1 MDAHIRDLRYFVAI
15 AEELS
20 FTRAAER
27 LLVSQPLLSKQIR
40 QLEERMRARLFDRDR
55 RAVSLTP
62 AGQALLPG
70 AREIIQR
77 WEEAQRA
84 VGDAAAAAAAVLTVG
99 VSTSVG
105 RGLLQRA
112 RAHFARRRPDW
123 RVRVRQINWED
134 ATAGLADGSVDV
146 ALVWLPLPGQDT
158 FNVQVLI
165 REPRWV
171 AMRRD
176 HPLADRR
183 EVAFADLVHEPFLA
197 LPEAAGPLRD
207 YWLALAGR
215 EGRPARIGAVVSNA
229 DETFAA
235 IEEGSG
241 IVLLAAGNARI
252 YQRPGIVTIPVRGLS
267 AAELALAWRPDDH
280 RGAVRDFI
288 EALAP
293 A

>member
-15 AEELS
+15 AEELN

-27 LLVSQPLLSKQIR
+27 LLVSQPALSKQIR
-40 QLEERMRARLFDRDR
+40 HLEERMRVRLFDRSR
-55 RAVSLTP
+55 QAVSLTP

-70 AREIIQR
+70 AREIIQQ

-84 VGDAAAAAAAVLTVG
+84 VSDAAAAAAAVLTIG
-99 VSTSVG
+99 VSTSIG

-112 RAHFARRRPDW
+112 RAHFAQRRPDW
-123 RVRVRQINWED
+123 RVQVRQINWED
-134 ATAGLADGSVDV
+134 ATAGLAGGAVDV
-146 ALVWLPLPGQDT
+146 ALVWLPVPNQDT
-158 FNVQVLI
+158 FNIQVLV

-171 AMRRD
+171 AVRKD
-176 HPLADRR
+176 HRLADSR
-183 EVAFADLVHEPFLA
+183 EVAFAELVHEPFLA
-197 LPEAAGPLRD
+197 LPESAGPLRD
-207 YWLALAGR
+207 YWLALAAR
-215 EGRPARIGAVVSNA
+215 DGRPARIGAVVSNA

-252 YQRPGIVTIPVRGLS
+252 YQRPDIVTVPVRGLS

-280 RGAVRDFI
+280 RGAIRDFI
-288 EALAP
+288 DALTP